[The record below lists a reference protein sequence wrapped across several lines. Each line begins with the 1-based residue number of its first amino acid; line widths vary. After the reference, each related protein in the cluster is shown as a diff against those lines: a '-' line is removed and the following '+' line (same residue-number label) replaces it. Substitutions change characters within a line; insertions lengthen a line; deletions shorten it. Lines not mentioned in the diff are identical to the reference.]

1 MTIRIGSARE
11 RLITY
16 PILLS
21 KCAKETKSY
30 AKCIRSQV
38 EVKHA
43 VCEKEFLVFMNR
55 MPEGPSHVSL
65 FPIPPWELI
74 NKYTDSAVAR
84 GTAPP
89 PPQIPSST
97 SYQTFGIQY
106 NTDDPI
112 LRPLESFGFRR
123 IYPQTC
129 SRKAELK
136 KLNFSILAN
145 YLDLLDIITRDP
157 SSLRRKEKLDH
168 IGQLFINMHHLLN
181 EYRPHQA
188 RDLLREM
195 LTYQVKIARET
206 VHLGEQY
213 LVRANET
220 LSTAV
225 QAISSDLPPTGGTSV
240 SFEDLGPELDCLLS
254 GIQADMKNNPP
265 AANIKMC
272 EDNVDLTNP
281 FSSPS
286 SSSCENAKDGQTD
299 AALDPCI
306 WSFLQ
311 QKKSGFKS
319 FSANE
324 FTEHRVLAAEAR
336 AFIL

>member
-1 MTIRIGSARE
+1 MAVRIGCGRE
-11 RLITY
+11 RLLKY
-16 PILLS
+16 PVLLS
-21 KCAKETKSY
+21 KCAKESKLYSNCIKSQ
-30 AKCIRSQV
+30 A
-38 EVKHA
+38 EVQRG
-43 VCEKEFLVFMNR
+43 VCEKEFLALLGCLQ
-55 MPEGPSHVSL
+55 GPSHVSL

-74 NKYTDSAVAR
+74 NKYTDNAVSL
-84 GTAPP
+84 GTAPL
-89 PPQIPSST
+89 PPQILPST

-106 NTDDPI
+106 STDDPI

-145 YLDLLDIITRDP
+145 YLDLLDIVTRDP
-157 SSLRRKEKLDH
+157 SSLKRREKLDH

-195 LTYQVKIARET
+195 LTYQVLQSSIPLTSNSTSFNLSLLVKIASET

-220 LSTAV
+220 LSSAAQV
-225 QAISSDLPPTGGTSV
+225 ISTDLSSTGTPI
-240 SFEDLGPELDCLLS
+240 SFEDLGPELNAFLV

-265 AANIKMC
+265 TATIKMC
-272 EDNVDLTNP
+272 EDKMDLVTELSP
-281 FSSPS
+281 PSPS
-286 SSSCENAKDGQTD
+286 PSENTSGGHSDS
-299 AALDPCI
+299 ALDPCV
-306 WSFLQ
+306 WSFLEQ
-311 QKKSGFKS
+311 
-319 FSANE
+319 AN
-324 FTEHRVLAAEAR
+324 LD
-336 AFIL
+336 